1 VPDPTLALAG
11 SGRPRRRRGSLNL
24 LELALEVERQVPG
37 GEEGAVGLAG
47 AEQLQALRPAR
58 LLLHPGQEAARLE
71 LGGVAQHGP
80 PLLHHLRP
88 VAVLQEVEPLEGS
101 GRMASSLEQTA
112 ARSPTSPSSTAATLA
127 RLHPVYG
134 GVDPAEPG
142 ELAAGLLPGP
152 GRGPTH
158 RAFSRA
164 ESSQDAAVSELREAL
179 PCSPR

>member
-1 VPDPTLALAG
+1 M
-11 SGRPRRRRGSLNL
+11 
-24 LELALEVERQVPG
+24 
-37 GEEGAVGLAG
+37 
-47 AEQLQALRPAR
+47 
-58 LLLHPGQEAARLE
+58 
-71 LGGVAQHGP
+71 AQHGV
-80 PLLHHLRP
+80 PLLGHLRP
-88 VAVLQEVEPLEGS
+88 VAALQEVEPLEGS

-112 ARSPTSPSSTAATLA
+112 ARSPTSPSSTAATLG

-164 ESSQDAAVSELREAL
+164 ESSQEAAVSELREAL
-179 PCSPR
+179 PCSPRCSSSAGSPWMERLVFAYFRICVFVYLCICDVW